1 MVSLKY
7 SLEINGVKEI
17 ALTKLDV
24 LDEFEEIK
32 ICTNFKLSGKKLT
45 HYPTDAQTL
54 EAVEPVYQTLKG
66 WQTNISDIRSYG
78 KLPKE
83 AKTYIEAMSTMLDTK
98 IWMVSVGARR
108 DQTLI
113 LR

>member
-1 MVSLKY
+1 
-7 SLEINGVKEI
+7 
-17 ALTKLDV
+17 
-24 LDEFEEIK
+24 
-32 ICTNFKLSGKKLT
+32 
-45 HYPTDAQTL
+45 
-54 EAVEPVYQTLKG
+54 VYQTLKG